1 MNELSSH
8 NTGAGKGD
16 GDRSPKWRDH
26 YDEIDWRVSGKAR
39 FFSDASEGFERVSAG
54 RLRKRYG
61 AGAPAGVSV
70 ENMDTGEIK
79 TYESKT
85 PSEHIARRTNQP
97 LFEPPAWALA
107 TDSASVTGES
117 ELPPMPPQSKTC
129 CGGRCG
135 KGDN

>member
-1 MNELSSH
+1 MLQEKIMNELSSH

-16 GDRSPKWRDH
+16 GDRSPGWRDH
-26 YDEIDWRVSGKAR
+26 YDEINWGFEHYNQVAEG
-39 FFSDASEGFERVSAG
+39 EGFERVSAG

-61 AGAPAGVSV
+61 TGAPAGVAV

-79 TYESKT
+79 TYESK
-85 PSEHIARRTNQP
+85 PPIEHVA

>member
-26 YDEIDWRVSGKAR
+26 YDEIDWGFEHYNQVAEG
-39 FFSDASEGFERVSAG
+39 EGFERVSAG

-61 AGAPAGVSV
+61 TGAPAGVSV
-70 ENMDTGEIK
+70 ENMDNGEID

-85 PSEHIARRTNQP
+85 QLIARRASQS
-97 LFEPPAWALA
+97 LFEPPRWLVGIDPAAPGE
-107 TDSASVTGES
+107 DRSVPAV
-117 ELPPMPPQSKTC
+117 PPKSKAC
-129 CGGRCG
+129 CGGSCCEG
-135 KGDN
+135 ND